1 MRCPKYLIATMTIV
15 AALQISTA
23 VLAASGERDWS
34 DSVGGALDS
43 LANTLMAP
51 FTDSGIDQM
60 MAPPMSLSQFG
71 DNEGGDRD
79 PFWQHLKDA
88 GYAMKQIEAHDSL
101 IHGLKFKFVLKREL
115 SEADRDSLERK
126 LEIDNK
132 RRPGLISAIKRR
144 IIRTLIEASDFE
156 AMQIEELGIY
166 LLPLPAAEFVLSPV
180 EGPLGEEHDVL
191 YRSIQNM
198 QRQTEDLQRT
208 MGIKGAE
215 ARKN

>member
-51 FTDSGIDQM
+51 FTDSGIDQA
-60 MAPPMSLSQFG
+60 MAPPMALSQFG

-88 GYAMKQIEAHDSL
+88 GYKMKKIKADVSL
-101 IHGLKFKFVLKREL
+101 IPGLKFKFVLKREL

-156 AMQIEELGIY
+156 AMRIEELTISF
-166 LLPLPAAEFVLSPV
+166 LPLPAAAFVLAPIV
-180 EGPLGEEHDVL
+180 GPLGEEHDVL